1 MKLLYFI
8 LLLLPMRLFAQNRY
22 DVVIDE
28 IMADPSPR
36 VGLPDNEWIELKNVS
51 GIPIDL
57 QGWTLE
63 DGSAQS
69 GAMPSFVLRPDSFV
83 IVSTAAAL
91 PALAVYGTAIS
102 ITNFPSLSND
112 GETLVLRSNNG
123 TIIHAVGYSSSWFDN
138 EVKEAGGWSL
148 EMMDTKNPCAGGD
161 NWKSSK
167 NQIGGTP
174 GQKNSIDAFV
184 MDDKSPRLK
193 NSFLIDKST
202 IVLVFDEPL
211 DSFSGTSATH
221 YIIDGGL
228 SINEAIVLPPLFNE
242 VQLKINS
249 VLSDNII
256 YTITADVND
265 CSGNPIGSFNIV
277 KAGLPT
283 DVKSGDLVIN
293 EILFNPRPNGYDYVE
308 IYNKSDRIFDA
319 SSIYIGNRNSAGA
332 INTTKKL
339 STIPTYIFPGDY
351 IVVTENAESLQ
362 LNYLEKNPDRVF
374 VVASMPSYPDDEGD
388 VVLLN
393 GQGEITDEVKYNSDW
408 HFKLIANSEGVA
420 LERVDPNGLSQDPS
434 NWHSAASTAGY
445 GTPTYMNSQWKQ
457 LQMTDATVEIT
468 PRIFSPD
475 NDGRDDI
482 ATIQYKTG
490 APGYVATIIIYDVAG
505 RPVRILINNRTMSSS
520 GYWNWDGL
528 NDKGAKLPTGNYI
541 IYTEMFNLEGR
552 RKRFKNAIV
561 LARRR

>member
-1 MKLLYFI
+1 
-8 LLLLPMRLFAQNRY
+8 
-22 DVVIDE
+22 
-28 IMADPSPR
+28 
-36 VGLPDNEWIELKNVS
+36 
-51 GIPIDL
+51 
-57 QGWTLE
+57 
-63 DGSAQS
+63 
-69 GAMPSFVLRPDSFV
+69 
-83 IVSTAAAL
+83 
-91 PALAVYGTAIS
+91 
-102 ITNFPSLSND
+102 
-112 GETLVLRSNNG
+112 
-123 TIIHAVGYSSSWFDN
+123 
-138 EVKEAGGWSL
+138 VKEAGGWSL

-211 DSFSGTSATH
+211 DSFSGASATH

-277 KAGLPT
+277 KAGIPT

-308 IYNKSDRIFDA
+308 IYNKSNRIFDA